1 VEEVEEVT
9 ILKEMVA
16 MEVLV
21 GVHVSHI
28 QLLEDLVLLIKDI
41 QAVMIYHLMEHQN
54 LVLEAV
60 VPEKSDLMRY
70 LLHTHMVLVVLVE
83 MVCHLRLLVVM

>member
-1 VEEVEEVT
+1 
-9 ILKEMVA
+9 M
-16 MEVLV
+16 
-21 GVHVSHI
+21 
-28 QLLEDLVLLIKDI
+28 EDLVDLAAEDAKQADQEQEQQIK
-41 QAVMIYHLMEHQN
+41 VMLVEMIMCQETHQN